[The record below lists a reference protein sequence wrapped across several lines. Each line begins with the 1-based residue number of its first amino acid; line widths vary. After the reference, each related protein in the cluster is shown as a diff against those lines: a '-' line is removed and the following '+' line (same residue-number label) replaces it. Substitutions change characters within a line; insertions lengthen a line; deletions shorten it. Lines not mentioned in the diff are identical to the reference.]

1 MKIRK
6 ICDIYF
12 ETEEVIC
19 MFHLC
24 RKKLAS
30 TNATDSD
37 RLKCGMDEILEAQTK
52 GEINEDHVLF
62 IVENINVAGTYKL
75 LLFSSW

>member
-1 MKIRK
+1 
-6 ICDIYF
+6 
-12 ETEEVIC
+12 

-62 IVENINVAGTYKL
+62 IVENINVAGTYIC
-75 LLFSSW
+75 